1 MAASP
6 YQPTHW
12 LRLRVDLGLELHS
25 GMDSQLELDR
35 QSALP
40 ALLCDVVVMACAHT
54 GEGLVFLSGPER
66 VLRWIS

>member
-35 QSALP
+35 HRLF
-40 ALLCDVVVMACAHT
+40 LLCYVM
-54 GEGLVFLSGPER
+54 
-66 VLRWIS
+66 